1 MEISVVSFQA
11 ISRVRLYLCT
21 KGTEEGKK
29 KKKKKPKKP
38 SNQEESTNGAM
49 NYNNLMQGVGACAAS
64 VRDE

>member
-1 MEISVVSFQA
+1 MEISIVSFQA

-21 KGTEEGKK
+21 KGTEEEK

-64 VRDE
+64 IRDE

>member
-1 MEISVVSFQA
+1 MYK
-11 ISRVRLYLCT
+11 RHR
-21 KGTEEGKK
+21 GGKK

-64 VRDE
+64 IRDE